1 MTIFKTL
8 YIFLIYIQDFLK
20 ILTLK
25 AFKGNDKDISGK
37 KKNGAGFITWPCL
50 NHSYAVPCLGGL
62 SRSHD
67 LSISQ
72 IRQWRQ
78 WYLLHSDIYF
88 VDKGLENVTE
98 CGGHSPG
105 KR

>member
-37 KKNGAGFITWPCL
+37 KKKK
-50 NHSYAVPCLGGL
+50 GL
-62 SRSHD
+62 D
-67 LSISQ
+67 LSP
-72 IRQWRQ
+72 
-78 WYLLHSDIYF
+78 DP
-88 VDKGLENVTE
+88 V
-98 CGGHSPG
+98 
-105 KR
+105 